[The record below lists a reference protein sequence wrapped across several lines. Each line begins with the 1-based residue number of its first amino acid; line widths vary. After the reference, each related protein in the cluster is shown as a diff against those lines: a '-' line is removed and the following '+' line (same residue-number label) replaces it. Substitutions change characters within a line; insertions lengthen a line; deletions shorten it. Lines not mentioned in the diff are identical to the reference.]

1 MGSSTSTING
11 ITKTRANSVPDK
23 KATERAVIVVK
34 NETDAKLGYT
44 DIRGVE
50 IILPPG
56 GKFTSVVPLK
66 VAHKMQTA
74 RSKLTVVKM
83 TPL

>member
-23 KATERAVIVVK
+23 KATERAAIKVK
-34 NETDAKLGYT
+34 NETSEKVGYT
-44 DIRGVE
+44 DIRGIE
-50 IILPPG
+50 IIVPPG
-56 GKFTSVVPLK
+56 GTFTSVVPLK
-66 VAHKMQTA
+66 VAHKMQE
-74 RSKLTVVKM
+74 RGKLTVVRL